1 MKRALKIIGWTLLGI
16 VLTVVVAA
24 TIVCYVVFTPE
35 RLTPIARQAA
45 DRFITAEHQIGSV
58 DLTFFS
64 TFPRFGLRADG
75 LLIIN
80 PKAGAQNDTVV
91 SAPKLVATVDVMEF
105 LNHRNLHVHEAILD
119 EAFVNFYIAPD
130 GTTNLTDVFVT
141 SPDTTEE
148 DTTAFS
154 LPFKELRVDGLRVK
168 ARYITFEDAKDTIS
182 AALGETGLA
191 ASAAKW
197 SDMFVSL
204 DAKDVCAS
212 LKGDRYADSISVRLD
227 APMAINLDSMHFAF
241 RRAELAV
248 NEFALVLSGS
258 ADIRDSITLDLG
270 LATKGKWQIKP
281 LMALVPEKFAKSLSD
296 LDVDGEAELEAV
308 IQGFVSETQMPRV
321 QAHLTLEDGEGS
333 YKPLPYTLRDM
344 ELDANADIRLTEG
357 EISNVEI
364 HRLAAKTKDSK
375 LAANGRIE
383 DLMGDMLL
391 DLALNLDA
399 NLPDFAYFLP
409 EKMDLSGRAK
419 GTAKARIRLADL
431 TAMRLEKG
439 KISADLDLKD
449 IHYAMDS
456 MVADLPRT
464 HATIQ
469 MPNPRPSKP
478 KVNWAHIGL
487 ITDRV
492 DFEMATPLKAALKE
506 STIQLEAGNMLSKDP
521 VLYAAV
527 GLDSERPV
535 EVEMD
540 SMGGTI
546 DAPTLQLYAEYNTKD
561 TTVMPVVQATLKCD
575 ALDGFFKDIKA
586 DKAELGI
593 SRLEASLS
601 GGRKDKSAPR
611 LQAKLHTSALDARMG
626 DELSAKTGT
635 LALEAAAR
643 YKAGEENILLQ
654 WNPRL
659 KVDLKSGEL
668 NIPERLPEPVYIPS
682 IEFSYSNREM
692 TIANSRIELGNSDLN
707 IAGTVRNIGKWFRH
721 EAILE
726 GKLDVV
732 SDHCDA
738 NQLMAWFSADKGS
751 EEDTPTAS
759 EGERS
764 NSETVQQQSGP
775 TAESDPFLVPT
786 DVDLALTTHIRSVDV
801 FNQNAKDLKGGL
813 YIKDGT
819 LILDEMGFVCR
830 AAKLQLTAMYRSQRR
845 NHLYLGFDYHMI
857 DVDIDELLTMIPNL
871 EQMVPML
878 SSFKGAARFHLAA
891 ETYLNSA
898 YQPKLS
904 TLRGAASL
912 TGKDLVVLDG
922 ETFSKISKL
931 LLFNKKTENRIDSID
946 AEITIYKNEIDVY
959 PLCVQM
965 DNYMVALGGRHNTDM
980 TFDYDINVLSPIYLG
995 VNVSGNIDDLKI
1007 KLAKCKFARDF
1018 KPHWYQKADNQSRE
1032 LRERIKQSMEKN
1044 VRIQ

>member
-16 VLTVVVAA
+16 VLVVIAAA
-24 TIVCYVVFTPE
+24 TVACYVIFTPE
-35 RLTPIARQAA
+35 RLTPVARQAA
-45 DRFITAEHQIGSV
+45 DKFITCEHQIGEV

-64 TFPRFGLRADG
+64 TFPRFGLRVDG
-75 LLIIN
+75 LLLIN

-91 SAPKLVATVDVMEF
+91 EAKHLTATVDVMEF
-105 LNHRNLHVHEAILD
+105 LNRRNLHVHEAVLD
-119 EAFVNFYIAPD
+119 EARVNFYIAED
-130 GTTNLTDVFVT
+130 GTNNLTDVFVL

-154 LPFKELRVDGLRVK
+154 LPFDELRVDGLRIR
-168 ARYITFEDAKDTIS
+168 ARAVTFVDDKDTIDASLGLTDLS
-182 AALGETGLA
+182 AKAE
-191 ASAAKW
+191 SW
-197 SDMFVSL
+197 DDMLLTL
-204 DAKDVCAS
+204 DAQDVCAN
-212 LKGDRYADSISVRLD
+212 LKGDKYADSLHVELI
-227 APMAINLDSMHFAF
+227 APMAMNLDEMHFAF
-241 RRAELAV
+241 DGARLAV
-248 NEFALVLSGS
+248 NDFNLRLEGEVTVN
-258 ADIRDSITLDLG
+258 DSIAVDAKVET
-270 LATKGKWQIKP
+270 GKWQIKP

-308 IQGFVSETQMPRV
+308 IQGFISETQMPRI
-321 QAHLTLEDGEGS
+321 QAHLTLDDGEGS

-344 ELDANADIRLTEG
+344 QLDAEADIRLTEG

-364 HRLAAKTKDSK
+364 HQLAAKTKDSK

-383 DLMGDMLL
+383 DLTGDMLL

-409 EKMDLSGRAK
+409 KKMNLDGKAK
-419 GTAKARIRLADL
+419 GTAKAKIRLADL
-431 TAMRLEKG
+431 TSMHLEKG
-439 KISADLDLKD
+439 NISADLDLRN

-456 MVADLPRT
+456 MIADLPKT

-469 MPNPRPSKP
+469 MPNPKPSKP
-478 KVNWAHIGL
+478 KVKWARIDL
-487 ITDRV
+487 TTDKI
-492 DFEMATPLKAALKE
+492 DFEMATPLKAALKA
-506 STIQLEAGNMLSKDP
+506 SKIQLEAGNVLSKDP

-527 GLDSERPV
+527 GLQSERPV

-540 SMGGTI
+540 SLGGII
-546 DAPTLQLYAEYNTKD
+546 DAPALHLYAEYNTKD
-561 TTVMPVVQATLKCD
+561 TTVMPVAQATLKCD

-586 DKAELGI
+586 DLKESEI
-593 SRLEASLS
+593 EASLS

-611 LQAKLHTSALDARMG
+611 LQARLNTQALNAKMG
-626 DELSAKTGT
+626 EELTAKTGT

-659 KVDLKSGEL
+659 KVDLKNGEL
-668 NIPERLPEPVYIPS
+668 NIPQRLPEAVYIPS
-682 IEFSYSNREM
+682 IEFNYSNREM

-721 EAILE
+721 EDILQGE
-726 GKLDVV
+726 LDIV

-738 NQLMAWFSADKGS
+738 NQLLAWFSADSGS
-751 EEDTPTAS
+751 EEQPEESNDQMTNDNSQTANDQM
-759 EGERS
+759 S
-764 NSETVQQQSGP
+764 ND
-775 TAESDPFLVPT
+775 SDPFLVPT
-786 DVDLALTTHIRSVDV
+786 DVDLALHTHMREVDV
-801 FNQNAKDLKGGL
+801 FNQNAKDLKGG
-813 YIKDGT
+813 IFVKEGT
-819 LILDEMGFVCR
+819 LILDEVGFVCR
-830 AAKLQLTAMYRSQRR
+830 AAKLQLTAMYRTPRR
-845 NHLYLGFDYHMI
+845 NHIYLGLDYHMV

-878 SSFKGAARFHLAA
+878 SSFKGAAQFHLAA
-891 ETYLNSA
+891 ETYLNSQ
-898 YQPKLS
+898 YQPKMS

-912 TGKDLVVLDG
+912 TGKDLVVMDG

-931 LLFNKKTENRIDSID
+931 LLFNKKTENRIDSIN
-946 AEITIYKNEIDVY
+946 AELTVYKNEIDVY

-1007 KLAKCKFARDF
+1007 KLAKCKFAQDF
-1018 KPHWYQKADNQSRE
+1018 KPHWYQKTDTQSRE
-1032 LRERIKQSMEKN
+1032 LRERIKRSMEKN